1 MKFLRKLRSTLRIA
15 ATLILART
23 FGRYEHSIYEHSF
36 YGHGGISYAKYEWR
50 GKHWAFPTGPIEE
63 D

>member
-23 FGRYEHSIYEHSF
+23 FGRYEHSV
-36 YGHGGISYAKYEWR
+36 YGYGGISYAKYEWR
-50 GKHWAFPTGPIEE
+50 GKHWAFPTESIKEE
-63 D
+63 